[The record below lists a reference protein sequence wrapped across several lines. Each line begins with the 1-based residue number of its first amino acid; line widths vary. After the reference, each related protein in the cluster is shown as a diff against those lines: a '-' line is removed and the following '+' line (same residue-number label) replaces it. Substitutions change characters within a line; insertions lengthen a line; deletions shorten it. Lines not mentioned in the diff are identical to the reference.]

1 MLKSTSRVET
11 LGACERAHTNLI
23 ALTEFHVT
31 SELLETLICILI
43 ARVNNPSVGLHEN
56 GRSQIV
62 LRVPPVR
69 GAGGLAA
76 SAEHAL
82 VETIEEFTVLN

>member
-1 MLKSTSRVET
+1 VLKGTSRVET
-11 LGACERAHTNLI
+11 LGACERAHTNLV
-23 ALTEFHVT
+23 ALTEFHIT
-31 SELLETLICILI
+31 AELLETLICVLI

-56 GRSQIV
+56 GGSQIV

-69 GAGGLAA
+69 RAGRLAA
-76 SAEHAL
+76 GAEHAL